1 MRANP
6 TQSVLP
12 WSHDRS
18 DGSMCLCGYSALIVF
33 IVCIVLCSRCV
44 WRAGQ
49 RVVCWL
55 RGGPDATVEWRRT
68 THSICGLCGRAGPNH
83 TGCTDQQVCV
93 CVCVCVRA
101 RVSVR
106 VCVHV
111 RACVRA
117 CACVCACVC
126 VGVGYALVVL
136 QCLSSSFHIPQLQEQ
151 LATAAAVG
159 KGRGCSGCSHH

>member
-6 TQSVLP
+6 TQSVFP
-12 WSHDRS
+12 WSHGRS
-18 DGSMCLCGYSALIVF
+18 DGSMCLCGYSALIVL

-68 THSICGLCGRAGPNH
+68 THSVCGLCGRAGPNH
-83 TGCTDQQVCV
+83 TGCTDQQVCGCERARACV
-93 CVCVCVRA
+93 CVCVCEH
-101 RVSVR
+101 
-106 VCVHV
+106 VCGCAHV
-111 RACVRA
+111 RM
-117 CACVCACVC
+117 CARVC

>member
-12 WSHDRS
+12 WVHGRS

-44 WRAGQ
+44 WCAGQ
-49 RVVCWL
+49 CVVCWL

-68 THSICGLCGRAGPNH
+68 THSVCGLRGRAGPNH
-83 TGCTDQQVCV
+83 TGCTDQQVCGCERV
-93 CVCVCVRA
+93 CACVCVCV
-101 RVSVR
+101 SM
-106 VCVHV
+106 CVG
-111 RACVRA
+111 ACMCVRMR
-117 CACVCACVC
+117 VC

-151 LATAAAVG
+151 LATAEAVG
-159 KGRGCSGCSHH
+159 KGRGYSGCSHH